1 MFRPCDNLSGPDMEQ
16 MGIQDPVVSPSTEHR
31 FLPDFC
37 SARAVLAVVLLA
49 ELVAIVLTLARYEDG
64 TQFWQ
69 SLSRVSLFLL
79 WCTLLSAGLLCA
91 TRKLF
96 GGRGP
101 FIASLAA
108 SSIVLASVAA
118 TSVGAWWMGRAWRD
132 LPALIDSGGAGELPA
147 FLATN
152 LVIAAI
158 VSGLLFRY
166 FWVTAQWRQKVQ
178 EEARAR
184 IRALQARIRPHFL
197 FNSMNTIA
205 ALTRTDPDRAEEAV
219 EDLSDLFRAS
229 LSDSASTVTI
239 KEELEISRTYQ
250 RIEQHRLG
258 NRLAVEWLVTPL
270 PLRARIPA
278 LSVQPLLENAVYHG
292 IERLAKG
299 GTIVVKG
306 SYDDAADMI
315 EIRVENPLPEA
326 AEAPVTGREG
336 NRMALDNL
344 RQRFALTWGG
354 RASVESSTSEDFYT
368 VLLRFPAEIQA

>member
-1 MFRPCDNLSGPDMEQ
+1 MEQ
-16 MGIQDPVVSPSTEHR
+16 MGAQDAKISPSTEHR

-49 ELVAIVLTLARYEDG
+49 ELVAIVLTLARYEAG
-64 TQFWQ
+64 MQFWE
-69 SLSRVSLFLL
+69 SLARVSLFLL

-91 TRKLF
+91 TRTLLD
-96 GGRGP
+96 GRNP
-101 FIASLAA
+101 LIASLAA
-108 SSIVLASVAA
+108 SGIALASVAA
-118 TSVGAWWMGRAWRD
+118 VSIGAWSMGRSSRD
-132 LPALIDSGGAGELPA
+132 LPALIDSGGAGELAA

-152 LVIAAI
+152 LAIAAI
-158 VSGLLFRY
+158 VSGLLLRY
-166 FWVTAQWRQKVQ
+166 FWVTAQWRLKVQ

-205 ALTRTDPDRAEEAV
+205 ALTRSDPDRAEEAV

-258 NRLAVEWLVTPL
+258 NRLAVEWLVASL
-270 PLRARIPA
+270 PPRARIPA

-292 IERLAKG
+292 IERLANG
-299 GTIVVKG
+299 GTIVVQG
-306 SYDDAADMI
+306 SYDEATGVI
-315 EIRVENPLPEA
+315 EICVQNPLPEDA
-326 AEAPVTGREG
+326 QGAMPSHAG

-344 RQRFALTWGG
+344 RQRFALTWGP
-354 RASVESSTSEDFYT
+354 RASVAADISGDSYR
-368 VLLRFPAEIQA
+368 VQLRFPAEPTT